1 MREEHTW
8 SVSSQWEK
16 HPQNKQRNKQ
26 TEPGEQQ
33 QSLVSGLV
41 QESRG
46 VDIDQSTNIKRKRGV
61 WQKDRKHSRLE
72 DIDPLGKKEKK
83 RKHSRHGCRLL
94 SEALERESHPELE

>member
-46 VDIDQSTNIKRKRGV
+46 VDIDQSTNIKRKRGA

-83 RKHSRHGCRLL
+83 ENTQDMGTDCSLRHW
-94 SEALERESHPELE
+94 RESLILN